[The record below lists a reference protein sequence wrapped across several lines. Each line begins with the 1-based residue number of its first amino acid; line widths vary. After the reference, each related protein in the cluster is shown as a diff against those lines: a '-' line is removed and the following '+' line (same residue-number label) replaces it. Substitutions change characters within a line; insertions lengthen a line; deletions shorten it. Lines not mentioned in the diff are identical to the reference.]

1 VVYAVVTTKSFT
13 KALSRLPVN
22 WQKRIVHKIKEVAA
36 DPYARHNNVAKLQGR
51 DGYRLR
57 IGDWRVIYGLQD
69 DRLELWVFRGR
80 SKRGDLLMRIETITR
95 KGREFA
101 VIPVEHLQKLMEDAE
116 MLADVKAYDAAKA
129 RLEDGED
136 ELIPLEITERRLR
149 GEAALRVW
157 REYRK
162 LTQERLAKRSKVSR
176 ALIAAIETK
185 RKAGS
190 VSTWKKLGAAL
201 GVGWEQLA

>member
-1 VVYAVVTTKSFT
+1 
-13 KALSRLPVN
+13 
-22 WQKRIVHKIKEVAA
+22 
-36 DPYARHNNVAKLQGR
+36 
-51 DGYRLR
+51 
-57 IGDWRVIYGLQD
+57 
-69 DRLELWVFRGR
+69 
-80 SKRGDLLMRIETITR
+80 MRIETITR

-101 VIPVEHLQKLMEDAE
+101 VIPVENLQKLMEDAE

-136 ELIPLEITERRLR
+136 ELIPLEITERRLG
-149 GEAALRVW
+149 GESALRIW

-162 LTQERLAKRSKVSR
+162 LTQERLAKKAKVSR

>member
-1 VVYAVVTTKSFT
+1 M
-13 KALSRLPVN
+13 
-22 WQKRIVHKIKEVAA
+22 
-36 DPYARHNNVAKLQGR
+36 
-51 DGYRLR
+51 
-57 IGDWRVIYGLQD
+57 RV
-69 DRLELWVFRGR
+69 
-80 SKRGDLLMRIETITR
+80 ETITR

-101 VIPVEHLQKLMEDAE
+101 VIPVERLQRLIEDAE

-129 RLEDGED
+129 RLEDGLE

-149 GEAALRVW
+149 GEPALRIW

-162 LTQERLAKRSKVSR
+162 LTQEQLAKKSKVSR

-201 GVGWEQLA
+201 GVGWELLA

>member
-1 VVYAVVTTKSFT
+1 
-13 KALSRLPVN
+13 
-22 WQKRIVHKIKEVAA
+22 
-36 DPYARHNNVAKLQGR
+36 
-51 DGYRLR
+51 
-57 IGDWRVIYGLQD
+57 
-69 DRLELWVFRGR
+69 
-80 SKRGDLLMRIETITR
+80 MRIETITR

-101 VIPVEHLQKLMEDAE
+101 VIPVKDLEKLMQDAE
-116 MLADVKAYDAAKA
+116 MLADVRAYEAAKS
-129 RLEDGED
+129 RLDDGED

-149 GEAALRVW
+149 GEAPLRIW

-162 LTQERLAKRSKVSR
+162 LTQEQLAKKARMSR

-201 GVGWEQLA
+201 DVGWEQLA